1 MAWIDLLEGAGV
13 ETRGIEQDLLPR
25 LFYVVLCNGN
35 IMETQNKLHIGHMV
49 KSVFDKSGLSV
60 AEFARR
66 IHCERTNVYKIF
78 NRQSIDVE
86 TLVKISEALEYN
98 FMADVMKHY
107 GLSAKY
113 STNLSFNI
121 TLDDLTEENVDS
133 ISKFLATFR
142 NTNK

>member
-1 MAWIDLLEGAGV
+1 
-13 ETRGIEQDLLPR
+13 
-25 LFYVVLCNGN
+25 
-35 IMETQNKLHIGHMV
+35 METQSKLHIGHMV

-66 IHCERTNVYKIF
+66 IHCERTNVYKII

-86 TLVKISEALEYN
+86 TLVKISEALEHN
-98 FMADVMKHY
+98 FLEDVMKHY
-107 GLSAKY
+107 GLSAKF

-133 ISKFLATFR
+133 ISKLLASFR
-142 NTNK
+142 NTNKLCE

>member
-1 MAWIDLLEGAGV
+1 
-13 ETRGIEQDLLPR
+13 
-25 LFYVVLCNGN
+25 
-35 IMETQNKLHIGHMV
+35 METQSKLHIGHMV

-86 TLVKISEALEYN
+86 TLVKISKALEHN
-98 FMADVMKHY
+98 FLEDVIKHY
-107 GLSAKY
+107 RLSAKY
-113 STNLSFNI
+113 CTNLSFNI
-121 TLDDLTEENVDS
+121 ALEDLTRENVDS

>member
-1 MAWIDLLEGAGV
+1 
-13 ETRGIEQDLLPR
+13 
-25 LFYVVLCNGN
+25 
-35 IMETQNKLHIGHMV
+35 METQNKLHIGHIV

-86 TLVKISEALEYN
+86 TLVKISEALEHN
-98 FMADVMKHY
+98 FLEDVMKHY
-107 GLSAKY
+107 DLSAKY
-113 STNLSFNI
+113 STNLSFNF

-133 ISKFLATFR
+133 IYKFLATFR